1 MNYVMDTETTK
12 GMIDA
17 ARKALD
23 AIDSIKC
30 TSKDYGCQDC
40 VFRFTVHNVP
50 SKRTGRNVMCMYDA
64 LRSNLYEMEGE
75 DDDE

>member
-1 MNYVMDTETTK
+1 MNYVMDSETAK

-23 AIDSIKC
+23 AMDSIKC

-50 SKRTGRNVMCMYDA
+50 SKRTGSNVMCMYDA

>member
-50 SKRTGRNVMCMYDA
+50 SKRTG
-64 LRSNLYEMEGE
+64 
-75 DDDE
+75 